1 MVLYKEQCVQRP
13 LHFAIIDEVDSI
25 LVDEARTPL
34 IISGQAQKST
44 ELYMFANAFVRT
56 LENEKDYSFD
66 VKTKNVMLTEDGIT
80 KAEKASILKTYSI

>member
-1 MVLYKEQCVQRP
+1 MSLDSITYVTTWFYIKEQCVQRP

-56 LENEKDYSFD
+56 LENEKRLF
-66 VKTKNVMLTEDGIT
+66 I
-80 KAEKASILKTYSI
+80 